1 GAWVLGA
8 RSVQKALLYAL
19 LEPIK
24 ILKDSEERKDYISR
38 LGIYEGSKTL
48 PFSAVWDY
56 FCFIS
61 DVPPDPDWF
70 GEIKKYE
77 KNVLSMRKDQ
87 YSGSPPRFMA
97 DRSANKKSSKR
108 KRN

>member
-1 GAWVLGA
+1 IIRCDALSRIYIGLDYFDATLNRIGAWVLGA

-24 ILKDSEERKDYISR
+24 MLKKFEERKDYISR
-38 LGIYEGSKTL
+38 LGIYEALKTL

-61 DVPPDPDWF
+61 NVPLDPDWL
-70 GEIKKYE
+70 GAIKKYE
-77 KNVLSMRKDQ
+77 QNIL
-87 YSGSPPRFMA
+87 
-97 DRSANKKSSKR
+97 SKR
-108 KRN
+108 RD